1 MCNDTFSK
9 VLAFIGALVLGVAIA
24 LLYNFGFITDPRTLV
39 YVGIGLA
46 AAMLVYMLVALFG
59 TERSGKCICNY
70 AGPVIYASLLAL
82 VAAAVT
88 LAVTPATATAVAL
101 RTTITLGVW
110 ATLLFFAIILFIL
123 FLSCIINARC
133 GSCNTCNSCGCN
145 TCNTCNGNNSCAVGG
160 SCNMNSCR
168 Y

>member
-9 VLAFIGALVLGVAIA
+9 ILAFIGALVLGVAIA
-24 LLYNFGFITDPRTLV
+24 LLYNFSFITDPRTLV

-59 TERSGKCICNY
+59 TQRSSKCICNY
-70 AGPVIYASLLAL
+70 AGPVTYASLLSL

-110 ATLLFFAIILFIL
+110 STLLFFAVILFIM
-123 FLSCIINARC
+123 FIDCIIKARC
-133 GSCNTCNSCGCN
+133 GCKERCSTCDSCNTCSCTANSCSIG
-145 TCNTCNGNNSCAVGG
+145 GMNN
-160 SCNMNSCR
+160 CR